1 VATAWPAGAVGTRL
15 APQMLQAQQHWRI
28 SPAPQGGGYPGSP
41 YFRISI
47 AGTER
52 TLSATADG
60 ELTVL
65 PAFNGAPEQLWRV
78 DQLTDGT
85 YRVMPKS
92 VAGWASPPALSAVGS
107 SSPTL
112 SAFRP
117 DSDRYRWIIKAP

>member
-1 VATAWPAGAVGTRL
+1 M
-15 APQMLQAQQHWRI
+15 QQAQQRWRI

-52 TLSATADG
+52 TLTATADG
-60 ELTVL
+60 ELTVQ
-65 PAFNGAPEQLWRV
+65 PAFTGAPEQLWRI
-78 DQLTDGT
+78 DQLGDST

-92 VAGWASPPALSAVGS
+92 VTGWASPPALSAVGF

-117 DSDRYRWIIKAP
+117 DSDRHRWIIKAP